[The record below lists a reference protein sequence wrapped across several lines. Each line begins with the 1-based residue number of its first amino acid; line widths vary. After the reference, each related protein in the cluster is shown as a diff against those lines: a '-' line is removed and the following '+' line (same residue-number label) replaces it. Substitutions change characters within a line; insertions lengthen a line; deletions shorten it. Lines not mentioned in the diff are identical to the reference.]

1 MLTLDEAI
9 ARYKALSKANRS
21 RAESYNRGEDY
32 ELMKAKECETC
43 ADECEQVAS
52 WLEELKRYKA
62 QKLVIKVDYDKAHD
76 LKELLRHSQF
86 GIAYPDA
93 QYEVVPLVT
102 GGPSNEEYK
111 RDCNETAD
119 MLQIILDDAESY
131 KYGALGSKEGVLLKH
146 ISLKGNFE
154 WVISKAIDIIRGVSI

>member
-9 ARYKALSKANRS
+9 TRYEALSKANRS

-43 ADECEQVAS
+43 ADECDQVAS

-62 QKLVIKVDYDKAHD
+62 QKLVIKVDYDKAHT
-76 LKELLRHSQF
+76 LKELLLHSQF
-86 GIAYPDA
+86 GMAYPDG

-102 GGPSNEEYK
+102 GGPSDEEYK
-111 RDCNETAD
+111 RDCKETAD

-131 KYGALGSKEGVLLKH
+131 KYGALYNKEGVLLKH
-146 ISLKGNFE
+146 ISLKGSFD

>member
-1 MLTLDEAI
+1 M
-9 ARYKALSKANRS
+9 
-21 RAESYNRGEDY
+21 
-32 ELMKAKECETC
+32 
-43 ADECEQVAS
+43 
-52 WLEELKRYKA
+52 
-62 QKLVIKVDYDKAHD
+62 
-76 LKELLRHSQF
+76 LRHSQF

>member
-62 QKLVIKVDYDKAHD
+62 QKLVIKVDYDKVHD

-102 GGPSNEEYK
+102 G
-111 RDCNETAD
+111 
-119 MLQIILDDAESY
+119 
-131 KYGALGSKEGVLLKH
+131 
-146 ISLKGNFE
+146 
-154 WVISKAIDIIRGVSI
+154 

>member
-9 ARYKALSKANRS
+9 TRYKALSKANRI

-32 ELMKAKECETC
+32 EQIKAKECETC
-43 ADECEQVAS
+43 ADECEQVAE

-62 QKLVIKVDYDKAHD
+62 QKLVIKVDYNKAHT
-76 LKELLRHSQF
+76 LNELLRHSQF

-93 QYEVVPLVT
+93 QYKVIPLVT
-102 GGPSNEEYK
+102 DGPSDEEYK
-111 RDCNETAD
+111 RDCKETAD

-131 KYGALGSKEGVLLKH
+131 RYGTLGSKEGVLLKH
-146 ISLKGNFE
+146 ISLKGGFD
-154 WVISKAIDIIRGVSI
+154 WVIRKAIDIIRGVSI

>member
-9 ARYKALSKANRS
+9 TRFKALSKENRS

-62 QKLVIKVDYDKAHD
+62 QKLVIKVDYNKAHS
-76 LKELLRHSQF
+76 LKEMLRYAEFGVACPDSQYKV
-86 GIAYPDA
+86 I
-93 QYEVVPLVT
+93 PLVSERPQGEWIDLMTDKGYVECPFCHKQIT
-102 GGPSNEEYK
+102 GGDLNFCVK
-111 RDCNETAD
+111 CGAD
-119 MLQIILDDAESY
+119 M
-131 KYGALGSKEGVLLKH
+131 
-146 ISLKGNFE
+146 
-154 WVISKAIDIIRGVSI
+154 RGGEDK